1 MNKIPWNEPTYGEK
15 RTIYRKLRD
24 TDERQNKE
32 MKGYSILLGWKN
44 QYGENDW
51 VTKSNL
57 EIESN
62 IKLSVAFFTE
72 LEQKISQF
80 VWRHRRPPKAKVILR
95 KKNRQYLGMQTET
108 TMRDYLTPVWMAAI
122 QKSTRNKCWRVCGEK
137 GTLLHCRWKCK
148 LVQPLW
154 RIVWN
159 FLKKLKIDLPY
170 DPAIPLLGIHTE
182 ESRIERDMCTPM
194 VITALFI
201 IAKTWKQPRCPL
213 ADEWMRKLLYI
224 NTMGYCPAIKK
235 NAFE

>member
-32 MKGYSILLGWKN
+32 MEGYSILLGWKN

-108 TMRDYLTPVWMAAI
+108 TWGTISHQSEWLLS
-122 QKSTRNKCWRVCGEK
+122 KSPQGINAGECVEK
-137 GTLLHCRWKCK
+137 RE
-148 LVQPLW
+148 PS
-154 RIVWN
+154 
-159 FLKKLKIDLPY
+159 Y
-170 DPAIPLLGIHTE
+170 
-182 ESRIERDMCTPM
+182 
-194 VITALFI
+194 
-201 IAKTWKQPRCPL
+201 IA
-213 ADEWMRKLLYI
+213 
-224 NTMGYCPAIKK
+224 GG
-235 NAFE
+235 NAN